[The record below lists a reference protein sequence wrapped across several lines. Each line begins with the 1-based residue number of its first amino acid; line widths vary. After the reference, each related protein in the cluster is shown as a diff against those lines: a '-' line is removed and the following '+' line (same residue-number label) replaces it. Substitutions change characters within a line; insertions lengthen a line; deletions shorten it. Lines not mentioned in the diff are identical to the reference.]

1 MSYGAELLSDYAY
14 EIDQAQREDVCGECK
29 WHKYDEFGRAW
40 VCTNDRSDYVAD
52 FTDYTDTCEHFE
64 QRGVE

>member
-1 MSYGAELLSDYAY
+1 MGYRVDDRGDIVMSDYQVTNY
-14 EIDQAQREDVCGECK
+14 GMCGECK

-52 FTDYTDTCEHFE
+52 FTDYTDTCEE
-64 QRGVE
+64 WSERGIE

>member
-1 MSYGAELLSDYAY
+1 MSDYQVTNY
-14 EIDQAQREDVCGECK
+14 GCCGECR
-29 WHKYDEFGRAW
+29 WHVYDEFGRAW

-52 FTDYTDTCEHFE
+52 FTDYTDTCDMWE